1 MGVSLVEMWGTMG
14 VFAKGIVYVLF
25 GMSLYMVTVS
35 MQRGL
40 DIMRSRKQTVKFAP
54 LLSSALQNNDFDA
67 AEQAVD
73 KHKLSHLAGAYR
85 GIFTSLR
92 HHVADGSLSPAEVAA
107 AQRTIELNKL
117 EQLARF
123 RRGLG
128 VLATVGSTAPFVGLL
143 GTTMGV
149 VNAFAGMALSGSG
162 GLAGIS
168 AGISEALITTAF
180 GLLVAIPAVWLYNF
194 YTARI
199 EFIAMEIDYGSKEF
213 MNFLV
218 VLEEKLRRGLAVGRK
233 GA

>member
-1 MGVSLVEMWGTMG
+1 
-14 VFAKGIVYVLF
+14 
-25 GMSLYMVTVS
+25 
-35 MQRGL
+35 
-40 DIMRSRKQTVKFAP
+40 
-54 LLSSALQNNDFDA
+54 
-67 AEQAVD
+67 
-73 KHKLSHLAGAYR
+73 
-85 GIFTSLR
+85 
-92 HHVADGSLSPAEVAA
+92 
-107 AQRTIELNKL
+107 
-117 EQLARF
+117 
-123 RRGLG
+123 
-128 VLATVGSTAPFVGLL
+128 
-143 GTTMGV
+143 MGV

-218 VLEEKLRRGLAVGRK
+218 VLEEKLRRGLAVGQK